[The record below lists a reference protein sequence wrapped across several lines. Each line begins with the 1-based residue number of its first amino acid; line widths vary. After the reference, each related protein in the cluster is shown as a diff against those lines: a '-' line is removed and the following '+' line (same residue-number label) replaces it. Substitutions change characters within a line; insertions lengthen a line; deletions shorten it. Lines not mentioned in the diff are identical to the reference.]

1 MVKKKGKKEVGAE
14 KGISKKELE
23 RELDDIEEKFESID
37 DEPGA
42 VIIKASKPISKIKK
56 GDKIKIDGE
65 EYEVD
70 NHYVLI
76 DHKTTKEMA
85 IEVFD
90 KEGRDYQVRYF
101 DDQVER
107 TLEFYEL
114 QGEIMF
120 VKKPM
125 KKIEW

>member
-1 MVKKKGKKEVGAE
+1 MAGKKKEKKEGKITE
-14 KGISKKELE
+14 KELD
-23 RELDDIEEKFESID
+23 REIDEIEEKFEGKNDREGNIQ
-37 DEPGA
+37 
-42 VIIKASKPISKIKK
+42 IKASKPIAKVKK
-56 GDKIKIDGE
+56 GDKIKVDDI

-70 NHYVLI
+70 AHYVLME
-76 DHKTTKEMA
+76 HPANKEMA

-90 KEGRDYQVRYF
+90 KNGKDYQIRYF
-101 DDQVER
+101 NDRVEE

-120 VKKPM
+120 IKKPC